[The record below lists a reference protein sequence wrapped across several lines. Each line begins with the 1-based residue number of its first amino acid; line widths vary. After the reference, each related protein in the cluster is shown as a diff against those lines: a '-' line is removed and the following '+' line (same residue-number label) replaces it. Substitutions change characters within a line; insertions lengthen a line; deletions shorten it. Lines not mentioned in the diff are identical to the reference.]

1 MTRSATTTDILVIG
15 AGTAGMPCAIE
26 AARAGAA
33 VTVVEKSERLGGT
46 LHYSG
51 GQMSAAGT
59 RRQQRKGIDD
69 AVEQHFAD
77 ILKMGGERV
86 DRDLA
91 RLAANLAPQ
100 TVDWLEDLGFPFDPD
115 CPTLIPD
122 HEHYSA
128 PRTYWSPNR
137 GLDIL
142 ATITGPWQQLV
153 DAGRITV
160 RLLTPAVALC
170 SQDGRVTGA
179 TVEDA
184 QSGTRQ
190 DVLARATVLTTG
202 GFAASPEMFAR
213 FTPAAPPLASY
224 AAETSTGDGVRMAL
238 RLGAQVRNTDAYMT
252 GLGGFKAEPGPGR
265 LRDWRDGW
273 AMVGSANQ
281 RAPREIY
288 VDASGR
294 RFINEDEPSND
305 RREFAVMDLAD
316 ETFWAVFDSEALF
329 AGECLIKGWHN
340 DDLLAAADA
349 GQFCFAAASIEDLA
363 DRAGIGAEGLKHTV
377 AEYNEAVVTGSD
389 RLGRRSPA
397 YPLKTPP
404 FYAFRL
410 QGGSGLSWAGLSV
423 DAQLRVLNAAG
434 EPIPGLY
441 AAGEVLGMSALSG
454 DFTVGG
460 MSLTPALGFGRWL
473 GQRLAR
479 GRGD

>member
-1 MTRSATTTDILVIG
+1 MTRSTTTTDILVIG

-33 VTVVEKSERLGGT
+33 VTVVEKSNRLGGT

-59 RRQQRKGIDD
+59 RRQQRLGIDD
-69 AVEQHFAD
+69 SVESHFAD

-86 DRDLA
+86 DTDLA
-91 RLAANLAPQ
+91 RLAADLAPQ

-142 ATITGPWQQLV
+142 ATITEPWQQLV
-153 DAGRITV
+153 DAGRIQV
-160 RLLTPAVALC
+160 RLLTPAVTLC
-170 SQDGRVTGA
+170 SRDGRVTGT
-179 TVEDA
+179 TVTHPET
-184 QSGTRQ
+184 GTHQ
-190 DVLARATVLTTG
+190 DILARATVLTTG

-224 AAETSTGDGVRMAL
+224 AADTSTGDGLQMAL
-238 RLGAQVRNTDAYMT
+238 ALGAQVRNTDAYMT

-273 AMVGSANQ
+273 AMVGSAHQ

-288 VDASGR
+288 VDAGGR

-305 RREFAVMDLAD
+305 RREFAVMALAD
-316 ETFWAVFDSEALF
+316 ETFWAVFDHEALF
-329 AGECLIKGWHN
+329 AGECLIKGWQN
-340 DDLLAAADA
+340 EDLVAAAAA
-349 GQFCFAAASIEDLA
+349 GEFCFAAPTIAGLA
-363 DRAGIGAEGLKHTV
+363 ERAGIAAAGLEDTV
-377 AEYNEAVVTGSD
+377 AEYNEAVVAGCD
-389 RLGRRSPA
+389 RLGRRSPNC
-397 YPLKTPP
+397 PLETPP

-410 QGGSGLSWAGLSV
+410 QGGSGLSWAGLDV

-434 EPIPGLY
+434 QPIPGLY

-473 GQRLAR
+473 GQRLA
-479 GRGD
+479 GGAT